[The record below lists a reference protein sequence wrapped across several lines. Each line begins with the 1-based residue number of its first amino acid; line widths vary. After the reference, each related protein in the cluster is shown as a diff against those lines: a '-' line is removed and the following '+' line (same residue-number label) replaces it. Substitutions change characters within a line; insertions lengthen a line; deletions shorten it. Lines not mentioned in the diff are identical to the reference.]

1 MDAAIQR
8 YNKDTKALEQPLSYK
23 VRRLLDLGCIKKL
36 ASGVYIV
43 FQSRDTTGLRTPSGK
58 ISQN

>member
-23 VRRLLDLGCIKKL
+23 VRRLLYLGCIKKL

-43 FQSRDTTGLRTPSGK
+43 LP
-58 ISQN
+58 IVN